1 MPQPRKPVRAQP
13 APSSAL
19 EAPEILEVPAGVFKN
34 TCLALMDEVHEGGK
48 QVVIT
53 KHGNAV
59 ARLVAPETE
68 APSALGFLQ
77 GTLISQGDIVSPDAA
92 VWGDL
97 A

>member
-1 MPQPRKPVRAQP
+1 MAKPRAPTRPKP
-13 APSSAL
+13 APSNAL

-34 TCLALMDEVHEGGK
+34 TCLALMDEVHKGGK

-59 ARLVAPETE
+59 ARLVAPESE
-68 APSALGFLQ
+68 APSAFGFLQ
-77 GTLISQGDIVSPDAA
+77 GTLVSQGDIASPDAA